1 LISAPILSYP
11 DFEKLFIVLTD
22 ASMLEL
28 GAILAQKDDQ
38 NREVVI
44 RYASRR
50 TNDAERNYAPTQVE
64 QLAVVW
70 AVKYFRKYLMGNYF
84 KIITDYQAITS
95 LMNTKDPTGL
105 TARWICALQEY
116 TFEVIH
122 RAGRKH
128 TNINTLSRLLI

>member
-1 LISAPILSYP
+1 
-11 DFEKLFIVLTD
+11 
-22 ASMLEL
+22 
-28 GAILAQKDDQ
+28 
-38 NREVVI
+38 VVI
-44 RYASRR
+44 RYASRQ

-70 AVKYFRKYLMGNYF
+70 AVKYFRKYLMGNHF
-84 KIITDYQAITS
+84 QIITDHQAITS

-122 RAGRKH
+122 WAGRKY
-128 TNINTLSRLLI
+128 INVDTLSRLLI